1 MPRAPLHTDRD
12 AAAEE
17 PSVVLE
23 QTTIRDP
30 LIGAMLG
37 EYQVQGVL
45 GAGGMGQVYR
55 GLQPIIGKPVAIKV
69 LKPEVAA
76 DPSLVSGLIAEARAV
91 NAIRHPGIVDIF
103 SFGATP
109 DGRQYVV
116 MELVDGQPLDQYLVE
131 HGKLSAPQVIDI
143 LTLLLS
149 ALGAAHAA
157 GVIHR
162 DLKPANLIVTP
173 LPEGAFRVKIL
184 DFGLAKLSSTNGET
198 TRQTVGIMRGTPHY
212 MPPEQARAQPIS
224 GRTDL
229 YAVGIIAFEL
239 LTGTVPFDAPSIID
253 VISMH
258 CNQPAPRPSTI
269 EPSVPEALDELVLQL
284 LEKKPEQRP
293 ESADAVRRQLIA
305 IRNALASAQT
315 QVLPRP
321 RPDPSGPTATT
332 QLLPR
337 PSPITARPVP
347 AAQPPVAEVPARAP
361 RSKGPLVAAGVVA
374 AAALVALMGWGLS
387 SREQSPERGS
397 EARGLAA
404 LPAVPEVPVPLAPVP
419 HVSVPH
425 VPVPA
430 PVAEPSSTPLP
441 KLAPVVEVPVAV
453 VEARAQ
459 PVPNKPQPLPVTC
472 TFSPQFRDQAR
483 AQLKA
488 LRQGAPDP
496 DSERFIALEDA
507 VGAGLVKQDCQRTSR
522 ALKELERY
530 TRASKN

>member
-1 MPRAPLHTDRD
+1 MLD
-12 AAAEE
+12 
-17 PSVVLE
+17 
-23 QTTIRDP
+23 QTSITDP

-45 GAGGMGQVYR
+45 GSGGMGRVYR

-103 SFGATP
+103 SFGETP

-116 MELVDGQPLDQYLVE
+116 MELVDGQPLDQYLLE
-131 HGKLSAPQVIDI
+131 HGKLSAQQVIDI

-162 DLKPANLIVTP
+162 DLKPANLMVTT

-184 DFGLAKLSSTNGET
+184 DFGLAKLSSKGAET
-198 TRQTVGIMRGTPHY
+198 TRQTTGIIRGTPHY
-212 MPPEQARAQPIS
+212 VPPEQARAQPVS

-229 YAVGIIAFEL
+229 YAVGVIAFEL
-239 LTGTVPFDAPSIID
+239 LTGTVPFNAPSIID

-258 CNQPAPRPSTI
+258 CNQPAPRPSSR

-305 IRNALASAQT
+305 IRHELSSAQT
-315 QVLPRP
+315 QVTARP
-321 RPDPSGPTATT
+321 RPVPSVRTATT
-332 QLLPR
+332 QPLPR
-337 PSPITARPVP
+337 PSPIKARPVP
-347 AAQPPVAEVPARAP
+347 AAEPLVAEVPARRP
-361 RSKGPLVAAGVVA
+361 RGARPLVAAGVVA
-374 AAALVALMGWGLS
+374 AGALVAALGWGLS
-387 SREQSPERGS
+387 SREQSPERPAQ
-397 EARGLAA
+397 ARGLAA
-404 LPAVPEVPVPLAPVP
+404 LPAVPEVPVLAPVD
-419 HVSVPH
+419 VS
-425 VPVPA
+425 
-430 PVAEPSSTPLP
+430 SSTPP
-441 KLAPVVEVPVAV
+441 PELAPVVEVPVVA

-459 PVPNKPQPLPVTC
+459 PVPNKPQPAPVACSFT
-472 TFSPQFRDQAR
+472 PQFRDQAR

-488 LRQGAPDP
+488 LRQRWRDP
-496 DSERFIALEDA
+496 ESERFIALEDA
-507 VGAGLVKQDCQRTSR
+507 VGAGLVKEDFQRTAR